1 MKLLA
6 SFSAFIGRTF
16 ALWTIL
22 FAVLGFVFP
31 EVFKLLVPWI
41 VPLLAMIM
49 FGMGLTLSGRDFV
62 EVLRRP
68 LEVGIGV
75 VSQFLI
81 MPLLA
86 VALTMIIPMSPEVAA
101 GVILVGCCPGGT
113 SSNVMTYLSKGD
125 LALSVACTSVT
136 TVAAPF
142 VTPFLVWTFASQY
155 LPVDAAAM
163 FLSIVKIVLAP
174 LALGFLLQK
183 LLPNVVRAAVPALP
197 LVSVVGIVLI
207 VAAVVAVSKGK
218 IIESG
223 LMIFAVVVLHNGLGY
238 TLGFFAGR
246 AFGLS
251 LAKRKAIAIEVGMQ
265 NSGLGAA
272 LASAHFSPAAAVPS
286 AIFSVWHNIS
296 GALIANYFAGKTD
309 ESAQRLGTRNA

>member
-22 FAVLGFVFP
+22 FAVLGFVLP

-86 VALTMIIPMSPEVAA
+86 VALTMIIPLSPEVAA

-136 TVAAPF
+136 TVVF
-142 VTPFLVWTFASQY
+142 SFGV
-155 LPVDAAAM
+155 
-163 FLSIVKIVLAP
+163 
-174 LALGFLLQK
+174 
-183 LLPNVVRAAVPALP
+183 
-197 LVSVVGIVLI
+197 VSV
-207 VAAVVAVSKGK
+207 
-218 IIESG
+218 
-223 LMIFAVVVLHNGLGY
+223 
-238 TLGFFAGR
+238 T
-246 AFGLS
+246 
-251 LAKRKAIAIEVGMQ
+251 
-265 NSGLGAA
+265 
-272 LASAHFSPAAAVPS
+272 
-286 AIFSVWHNIS
+286 
-296 GALIANYFAGKTD
+296 
-309 ESAQRLGTRNA
+309 